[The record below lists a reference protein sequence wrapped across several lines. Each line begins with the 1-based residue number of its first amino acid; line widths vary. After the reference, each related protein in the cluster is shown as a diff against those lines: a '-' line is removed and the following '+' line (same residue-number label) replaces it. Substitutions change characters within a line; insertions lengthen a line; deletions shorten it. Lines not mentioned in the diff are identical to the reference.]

1 MYASSLPSIALSVS
15 FIIDVKFS
23 VTEIKSF
30 SSGKILYSIENTAM
44 TYVVGFRGYHSMISI
59 TCKHSLLC
67 SALDLRSTLSDL
79 TYTISNPPP
88 KMTSPGRPGSPGSCE
103 DSKFLSKVM

>member
-1 MYASSLPSIALSVS
+1 MYASFLPTIFLSVS
-15 FIIDVKFS
+15 FIIDVGFS
-23 VTEIKSF
+23 VTEIKLC

-44 TYVVGFRGYHSMISI
+44 TYVVGFRGYHSMIGI
-59 TCKHSLLC
+59 TFKHSEVP
-67 SALDLRSTLSDL
+67 SFLRSTLSDL

-103 DSKFLSKVM
+103 DSKFLSKFM